1 MSIPEERAVRL
12 SSERV
17 SLLDANGNLCLGN
30 SSIPRTLKE
39 GIGKNLFELNTTVI
53 YKTDPEKVIR
63 LYGIENTFSL
73 EDVKDK
79 NFTVTTRARY
89 NVTVIVTENT
99 NCTQVERQVNG
110 TMIELFEDNP
120 DAEISSTLGVG
131 AIITLSIVSVFC
143 GSIFLCFII
152 FLSCIVVTNC
162 ATRFFAGLMHQ
173 SIPTAPSPPPPPPA
187 PRATAGRLPALSVP
201 GVEHLQI
208 LRCPGTGHL
217 PTPGPAPRIWQAH
230 GFLSKYNYTEDFTGK
245 KSRLAHLSR
254 TGKIEEVC
262 KGMFSFY
269 ACISSLLIKPELHSE
284 IGSCRRESTFFWLLN
299 QNSVVII
306 HWLFEEHPFIS
317 ILQNYS

>member
-1 MSIPEERAVRL
+1 MSIPEKRAVRL

-53 YKTDPEKVIR
+53 YETDPEKVIR

-152 FLSCIVVTNC
+152 FFVLYC
-162 ATRFFAGLMHQ
+162 RDK
-173 SIPTAPSPPPPPPA
+173 
-187 PRATAGRLPALSVP
+187 
-201 GVEHLQI
+201 
-208 LRCPGTGHL
+208 LR
-217 PTPGPAPRIWQAH
+217 
-230 GFLSKYNYTEDFTGK
+230 Y
-245 KSRLAHLSR
+245 
-254 TGKIEEVC
+254 
-262 KGMFSFY
+262 
-269 ACISSLLIKPELHSE
+269 
-284 IGSCRRESTFFWLLN
+284 
-299 QNSVVII
+299 
-306 HWLFEEHPFIS
+306 
-317 ILQNYS
+317 